1 MVVLVDFSNNKSMLF
16 FSTGAGTILEFEAK
30 LQMTDDKDFYHLH
43 DNIIK
48 KNNAKFSP
56 VPGNGPNYCVKVSLR
71 LLHTGIFFQ
80 TTFLKL
86 EMYS

>member
-56 VPGNGPNYCVKVSLR
+56 VPGNGPNSCVKLSLR

-80 TTFLKL
+80 TRFLKL
-86 EMYS
+86 KMYI

>member
-1 MVVLVDFSNNKSMLF
+1 MVISVDFSNNCSILF

-56 VPGNGPNYCVKVSLR
+56 VPGNGPNSCVKVSLR

-86 EMYS
+86 KMNI

>member
-1 MVVLVDFSNNKSMLF
+1 MVGSVDFSNNYIILF

-56 VPGNGPNYCVKVSLR
+56 VPGNGPNSCVKLSLR
-71 LLHTGIFFQ
+71 LLHTGTYIFSN
-80 TTFLKL
+80 
-86 EMYS
+86 YIP